1 MHHSVVHVLAASGQC
16 LDSSPNVNWH
26 CLLASYS
33 VPGKSEGSWM
43 GLWGLSN
50 KHSPEKVGKKK
61 GKKKRSQMMLR
72 VQFQKGICFVTE
84 AFEPI
89 CASIFVK
96 VRLF

>member
-50 KHSPEKVGKKK
+50 KHSPEKVGKKR
-61 GKKKRSQMMLR
+61 KKKKKSDDAAGSVL
-72 VQFQKGICFVTE
+72 KGDLLCNR
-84 AFEPI
+84 
-89 CASIFVK
+89 
-96 VRLF
+96 RL